1 MVTAIN
7 RETESNAA
15 VAESAAAAPAAAA
28 VDVSAIPETPAE
40 LLKQWDAPQRHSFLS
55 AIPAALAGLWDSITG
70 PGMTEQDR
78 LRRDL
83 AEFNGYARA
92 RVRGPHA

>member
-7 RETESNAA
+7 RETESNTA
-15 VAESAAAAPAAAA
+15 VAEPQAAAPAAAA

-40 LLKQWDAPQRHSFLS
+40 LLKQWDAPEQRSLLS
-55 AIPAALAGLWDSITG
+55 AIPAAFAGLWDAVTG

-78 LRRDL
+78 LRRNI
-83 AEFNGYARA
+83 AEHNGYA
-92 RVRGPHA
+92 RVRGPHV